1 MDTTH
6 LDNVDDF
13 KLDFEIEKPL
23 CRCCL
28 TTDRKMFNAEI
39 FDAYFQDLAGICV
52 SNSDGLP
59 LWLCFECSALLRKAV
74 KFKHKVIR
82 AHTLLYEYVTRCA
95 PFPIDAQDPELTKYA
110 SPYLVSTPTMILET
124 NGKGKIGYHNVLEHE
139 KLVSKTE
146 LEGELPPLRLNST
159 DLDQEPVKQE
169 TGLSDYEDN
178 LTLDEFR
185 INKITDEDISNFLDG
200 AEQRQE
206 PLLEEKEAKKKT
218 KKKKREDK
226 AKKKKQGD
234 ATNTEVKTEKKTT
247 IRKAVEIDPSKIR
260 IVALNPEEQIK
271 QREEESKTNLKFP
284 FQCNLC
290 FKGFNFEAKLQN
302 HMHKHSP
309 SRGPFECKLCHMFLP
324 TSYSFSVHSLIHTR
338 RYECVKCGR
347 RMTDRASIL
356 DHYRSQHE
364 GIMTLYTCQFCGKVF
379 KVSDKNNSK
388 THRGHVRNHHSG
400 ERPKCDQCG
409 KTFINADS
417 LAEHQQIHQGIKNYS
432 CGECDKQFRTRT
444 QMKHHQLKHSTSKD
458 YYCVECDTR
467 FKSSHSLRQHLQK
480 SLKHKDIES
489 LKWGCARCLKRFESA
504 RQLAAHTR
512 VQHEGVRAHPCGLC
526 GAALASRASLH
537 KHLAAVHAGRRPPP
551 RHVCDACGK
560 AFRGRSVL
568 ANHVRTHTGEK
579 PFQCELCAR
588 KFTQRTAMRTHVKLV
603 HLKQRRAA
611 APPPPPPPPPP
622 PEQWALYQPP
632 LD

>member
-226 AKKKKQGD
+226 AKKKKQGKAVKFKHKVIRAHTLLYEYVTRCAPFPIDAQDPELTKYASPYLVSTPTMILETNGKGKIGYHNVLEHEKLVSKTELEGELPPLRLNSTDLDQEPVKQETGLSDYEDNLTLDEFSD

-364 GIMTLYTCQFCGKVF
+364 GIMTLYTCQFCGKV
-379 KVSDKNNSK
+379 SNNSK

-417 LAEHQQIHQGIKNYS
+417 LAEHQ
-432 CGECDKQFRTRT
+432 
-444 QMKHHQLKHSTSKD
+444 
-458 YYCVECDTR
+458 
-467 FKSSHSLRQHLQK
+467 
-480 SLKHKDIES
+480 
-489 LKWGCARCLKRFESA
+489 
-504 RQLAAHTR
+504 
-512 VQHEGVRAHPCGLC
+512 
-526 GAALASRASLH
+526 
-537 KHLAAVHAGRRPPP
+537 
-551 RHVCDACGK
+551 
-560 AFRGRSVL
+560 
-568 ANHVRTHTGEK
+568 
-579 PFQCELCAR
+579 
-588 KFTQRTAMRTHVKLV
+588 
-603 HLKQRRAA
+603 
-611 APPPPPPPPPP
+611 
-622 PEQWALYQPP
+622 
-632 LD
+632 